1 MCNEELERLEEI
13 SLLIELLELT
23 ASEDIEIFSDED
35 DIMSMLEDIS
45 SIGYSTAVAFLLSQP
60 ITIIIIKIIKTIFF
74 IINPFKSRM

>member
-23 ASEDIEIFSDED
+23 ASEDVEIFSDED

-60 ITIIIIKIIKTIFF
+60 ITIIIKIIKTIFF